1 MLKIRYGS
9 YISIH
14 IAVILKASRLDK
26 RTEHMKATNNKT
38 PVIEALTTDGDAP
51 AMIIYRGMQT
61 IRHTVAISFVTPLL
75 SKTKYI
81 ITINNTICDPE
92 IANKCIRPNC

>member
-1 MLKIRYGS
+1 
-9 YISIH
+9 
-14 IAVILKASRLDK
+14 
-26 RTEHMKATNNKT
+26 MKVTNNKT

-75 SKTKYI
+75 SKTK
-81 ITINNTICDPE
+81 
-92 IANKCIRPNC
+92 